1 MAIEAP
7 VSKFTKTNLKIYIL
21 VCVAAAAIFAYDG
34 YLSKYEWSGRYN
46 FYKEHV
52 LDNDGVPTQTMNF
65 NTKSPPFFFGAAVL
79 FAVYFFVIKNNKLI
93 ADENELV
100 FSAKDKI
107 PYDFIEAINKTYF
120 EKKGFF
126 IITYKN
132 ESGKQVD
139 RKLTERKYDNLAA
152 ILDHLVAKIS

>member
-7 VSKFTKTNLKIYIL
+7 VSKFTKTNLKIYIA

-34 YLSKYEWSGRYN
+34 YLSKYEWSGRYS

-65 NTKSPPFFFGAAVL
+65 NTKSPPFFIGAAVL
-79 FAVYFFVIKNNKLI
+79 FAVYLFVIKNNKLI

-100 FSAKDKI
+100 FSDKDKL
-107 PYDFIEAINKTYF
+107 PYDSIEAINKTYF

-132 ESGKQVD
+132 GNGKQVD
-139 RKLTERKYDNLAA
+139 RKITERKYDNLPAV
-152 ILDHLVAKIS
+152 LDYLVTKII

>member
-7 VSKFTKTNLKIYIL
+7 ISKYRKNNLVIYIIL
-21 VCVAAAAIFAYDG
+21 CIVAAGWFAYDG
-34 YLSKYEWSGRYN
+34 YINKN
-46 FYKEHV
+46 FIEKNTG
-52 LDNDGVPTQTMNF
+52 DDGKPNNTLVF
-65 NTKSPPFFFGAAVL
+65 NQKSPPFFIAGAML
-79 FAVYFFVIKNNKLI
+79 IAVYFFAVRNKKLI

-107 PYDFIEAINKTYF
+107 SYDSIQKIDKTYF

-126 IITYKN
+126 IITHKD
-132 ESGKQVD
+132 EHGKEID
-139 RKLTERKYDNLAA
+139 RKISDRKYDNLAP

>member
-7 VSKFTKTNLKIYIL
+7 VSKFAKTNIKIYIV
-21 VCVAAAAIFAYDG
+21 VCVAAAVIFAYDG
-34 YLSKYEWSGRYN
+34 YLSKYKWSGRYS
-46 FYKEHV
+46 FYQEHV
-52 LDNDGVPTQTMNF
+52 LDNDGIPTQTMNF

-79 FAVYFFVIKNNKLI
+79 FTVYFFVIKNNKLI

-100 FSAKDKI
+100 FSAKQKI
-107 PYDFIEAINKTYF
+107 PYDSIEAINKTYF

-126 IITYKN
+126 IITYKDQ
-132 ESGKQVD
+132 SGKEID
-139 RKLTERKYDNLAA
+139 RKISERKYDNLPA